1 MYSAMDIIGI
11 AAGIGLGSTFDEN
24 SYGNAI
30 IVSLLGG
37 SFLFASVVAL
47 IPGELEKMR
56 ALHFFR
62 VTHHGITAFRIRLH
76 GHDWQMG
83 LSS

>member
-37 SFLFASVVAL
+37 SFLFASVVEL

-56 ALHFFR
+56 ALHFS
-62 VTHHGITAFRIRLH
+62 VSPI
-76 GHDWQMG
+76 MG
-83 LSS
+83 SLLFGYGCMAIIGKWA